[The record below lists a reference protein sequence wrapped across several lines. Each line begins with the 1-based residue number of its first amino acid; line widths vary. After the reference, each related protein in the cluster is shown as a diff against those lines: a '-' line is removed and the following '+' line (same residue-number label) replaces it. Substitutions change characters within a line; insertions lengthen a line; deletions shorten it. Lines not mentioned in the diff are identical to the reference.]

1 MRGWGIRTT
10 RGLHIHEIRP
20 ARELRHEQ
28 TAAEE
33 RLWRRLRGRKLK
45 GFKFVRQAPL
55 GPYFGDFVCRER
67 KLVIELDGATHGTD
81 TEIQRDERRS
91 AYLMNQGY
99 RVIRFTNAE
108 LFEATDGVIETVL
121 AALEQRATL

>member
-1 MRGWGIRTT
+1 M
-10 RGLHIHEIRP
+10 RGLHIHEIRR

-33 RLWRRLRGRKLK
+33 RLWRCLRGRKLK

-67 KLVIELDGATHGTD
+67 KLVIELDGATHGTEA
-81 TEIQRDERRS
+81 EIQRDQKRS
-91 AYLMNQGY
+91 AYLANQGY
-99 RVIRFTNAE
+99 RVIRFTNTE
-108 LFEATDGVIETVL
+108 VFETADDVIETVL
-121 AALEQRATL
+121 AALGQRATL